1 MASEANGPHD
11 ERFAS
16 SMRYAAAWFGQAV
29 VRHITGAAFARAA
42 RWEAAETHV
51 LPARQHNR
59 PAVEYRAAQYVGTH
73 AREDYPLRDT
83 TLIVSGYVDRTTDR
97 CVGGQA
103 VDVYRLTGQ
112 TSAYRRMVDRQTGQ
126 IDSEPYTFFQPV
138 DKDGKQ
144 DLERA
149 EADAR
154 ELHDVRNLIEGAHC
168 RVETPPKSKETE
180 ALLDQIKKLREE
192 VAYQLSSLAEHLSL
206 R

>member
-83 TLIVSGYVDRTTDR
+83 TLIVSGYVDRAADR

-112 TSAYRRMVDRQTGQ
+112 TSAYRLMVDRQTAQ
-126 IDSEPYTFFQPV
+126 PYVAHLAPAHLNELSTEPQAGAVRSFVPV
-138 DKDGKQ
+138 DNLRRVG
-144 DLERA
+144 R
-149 EADAR
+149 
-154 ELHDVRNLIEGAHC
+154 LIE
-168 RVETPPKSKETE
+168 
-180 ALLDQIKKLREE
+180 ALN
-192 VAYQLSSLAEHLSL
+192 SLAAHTVEVEVKYKTLL
-206 R
+206 RYQNQQK

>member
-1 MASEANGPHD
+1 MAFEANGPHD

-112 TSAYRRMVDRQTGQ
+112 TSAYRRMVDRQTMQ
-126 IDSEPYTFFQPV
+126 PYVAHLAPVYPNERQDKPPAAMRSFVPV
-138 DKDGKQ
+138 DSLRRVG
-144 DLERA
+144 R
-149 EADAR
+149 
-154 ELHDVRNLIEGAHC
+154 LIE
-168 RVETPPKSKETE
+168 
-180 ALLDQIKKLREE
+180 ALN
-192 VAYQLSSLAEHLSL
+192 SLAAHTVEIEAKYQTLL
-206 R
+206 RYRNQQT

>member
-1 MASEANGPHD
+1 MAFETNGPHD

-29 VRHITGAAFARAA
+29 VRHITGAAFARAV
-42 RWEAAETHV
+42 RWEAVETHV

-112 TSAYRRMVDRQTGQ
+112 TSAYRRMVNRQTMQ
-126 IDSEPYTFFQPV
+126 PYVAHLAPAHLNELSTEPQAVAVRSFVPVVDSLQRV
-138 DKDGKQ
+138 G
-144 DLERA
+144 R
-149 EADAR
+149 
-154 ELHDVRNLIEGAHC
+154 LIE
-168 RVETPPKSKETE
+168 V
-180 ALLDQIKKLREE
+180 LD
-192 VAYQLSSLAEHLSL
+192 SLAAHTVEIEAKYQTLL
-206 R
+206 RYRNQQT

>member
-16 SMRYAAAWFGQAV
+16 SMRYAAAWFGQVV

-42 RWEAAETHV
+42 RWEAIETHV
-51 LPARQHNR
+51 LPEWQYHEPVVEHR
-59 PAVEYRAAQYVGTH
+59 AVQYVGTH

-112 TSAYRRMVDRQTGQ
+112 TSAYRRMVDRQTMQ
-126 IDSEPYTFFQPV
+126 PYVAHLAPVYPNERQDKPPAVTMRSFVPV
-138 DKDGKQ
+138 DSLRRVG
-144 DLERA
+144 R
-149 EADAR
+149 
-154 ELHDVRNLIEGAHC
+154 LIE
-168 RVETPPKSKETE
+168 
-180 ALLDQIKKLREE
+180 ALN
-192 VAYQLSSLAEHLSL
+192 SLAAHTVEVEAKYQTLL
-206 R
+206 RYQNQQK

>member
-1 MASEANGPHD
+1 MASETNGPHD

-42 RWEAAETHV
+42 QWEAVETHV
-51 LPARQHNR
+51 LPARR
-59 PAVEYRAAQYVGTH
+59 YRSVVEHRAAQYVGTH

-112 TSAYRRMVDRQTGQ
+112 TSAYRRMVDRQTMQ
-126 IDSEPYTFFQPV
+126 PYVAHLAPVYPNERQDKPPAVTMRSFVPV
-138 DKDGKQ
+138 DSLRRVG
-144 DLERA
+144 R
-149 EADAR
+149 
-154 ELHDVRNLIEGAHC
+154 LIEVLDNLAAHT
-168 RVETPPKSKETE
+168 VEIE
-180 ALLDQIKKLREE
+180 AKYQTLLRYRNQ
-192 VAYQLSSLAEHLSL
+192 QT
-206 R
+206 

>member
-1 MASEANGPHD
+1 MASETNGPRVEH
-11 ERFAS
+11 FAS

-112 TSAYRRMVDRQTGQ
+112 TSAYRRMVDRQTMQPYVAHLAPAHLDELSTEPQAGVVRSFVPVV
-126 IDSEPYTFFQPV
+126 DSLQRV
-138 DKDGKQ
+138 G
-144 DLERA
+144 R
-149 EADAR
+149 
-154 ELHDVRNLIEGAHC
+154 LIE
-168 RVETPPKSKETE
+168 V
-180 ALLDQIKKLREE
+180 LD
-192 VAYQLSSLAEHLSL
+192 SLAAHTVEIEAKYQTLLHY
-206 R
+206 RNQQT